1 MGRGPL
7 LRLVCPSV
15 TQKKSDNRS
24 TSSIRSAYIPGIS
37 VHSTLLTES
46 IELQKINQEAK
57 ASHLYS
63 SPLSSLHRNRRVPSL
78 RDEGEPRL
86 SKINEET
93 TLGTRIIRLIPPLLT
108 VEIGVVLCAVRV
120 RSFPLDRQGG
130 LLVELGTTKGPSGA
144 SAILIDAISSERP
157 WTCVRNRQILF
168 VGREH
173 AVGSVC

>member
-15 TQKKSDNRS
+15 TQKKVDNRS

-46 IELQKINQEAK
+46 IESQKMNQEAK
-57 ASHLYS
+57 ASHLYF
-63 SPLSSLHRNRRVPSL
+63 SPLSSLHRNRRVPRL
-78 RDEGEPRL
+78 GDGGPRL

-130 LLVELGTTKGPSGA
+130 LSVELGTTERGCGA
-144 SAILIDAISSERP
+144 SAILIQDG
-157 WTCVRNRQILF
+157 WHFVRA
-168 VGREH
+168 
-173 AVGSVC
+173 AVDMRT